1 MRWIILK
8 FVQPIRDP
16 DKIQEI
22 KEKLKKKSLRNYM
35 LFVLGINTG
44 LRVSDILKLKVK
56 DVKDTDHI
64 NITEMKTGKQ
74 KKILI
79 APNLK
84 KELKIYIENMKESDF
99 LIPSREGENKPIAR
113 NTAYLIL
120 KNTALECGLKEIGTH
135 TMRKT
140 FGYWFYK
147 QYKDLATLMDIFNH
161 SAERIT
167 LIYIGI
173 NQDEK
178 DKKMKNFVI

>member
-1 MRWIILK
+1 
-8 FVQPIRDP
+8 
-16 DKIQEI
+16 
-22 KEKLKKKSLRNYM
+22 M

-64 NITEMKTGKQ
+64 NLIEMKTGKQ
-74 KKILI
+74 KKIWI

-84 KELKIYIENMKESDF
+84 KELKGYIENMNDTDY
-99 LIPSREGENKPIAR
+99 LLLSREGYNKAIAR

-120 KNTALECGLKEIGTH
+120 RNTAKECGLSEIGTH

-147 QYKDLATLMDIFNH
+147 QYNDLATLMDIFNH
-161 SAERIT
+161 SEQRIT
-167 LIYIGI
+167 LIYIGV

-178 DKKMKNFVI
+178 DKKMKNFKI